1 MGNVSDLAGNGAK
14 LSVAIHQPN
23 FLPWVGY
30 FDKVAR
36 VDTFVLF
43 DDVQLPQGK
52 SFCSR
57 VKIKGSNGPQWLTV
71 PVSKKSNAQINQ
83 VAIVQNGWV
92 RKHVRTIEQVYG
104 KAPYFEEFWPA
115 IRATISEGWVL
126 LADMN
131 CALIETISKL
141 GGIET
146 NFVRS
151 SSFDSRP
158 VSADERILSIL
169 KSTNAAV
176 YVSGEGAGSR
186 RYVQSEEMAAEG
198 IRLVWQEFQHP
209 VYPQLAEP
217 FDSHMSVLD
226 MIFMTGN
233 VVSKLDSVERSL
245 LDEAA

>member
-1 MGNVSDLAGNGAK
+1 MGNVSEMAGNVAE

-30 FDKVAR
+30 FDKIAR

-71 PVSKKSNAQINQ
+71 PVSKKSKALINQ
-83 VAIVQNGWV
+83 VEIVQNGWA
-92 RKHVRTIEQVYG
+92 RKHTRTIESLYG
-104 KAPYFEEFWPA
+104 KAPYFAKFWPA
-115 IRATISEGWVL
+115 IRATISEDWVL

-131 CALIETISKL
+131 CALIETISRL
-141 GGIET
+141 VGIET

-151 SSFDSRP
+151 STFDSDP

-186 RYVQSEEMAAEG
+186 RYVQCEEMAAEG
-198 IRLVWQEFQHP
+198 VRLAWQDFQHP
-209 VYPQLAEP
+209 VYSQLAEP

-226 MIFMTGN
+226 MMFMAG
-233 VVSKLDSVERSL
+233 SVLSESEKRERAL
-245 LDEAA
+245 LNEAA

>member
-1 MGNVSDLAGNGAK
+1 MGDVIKPISNPTS

-23 FLPWVGY
+23 FLPWLGY

-71 PVSKKSNAQINQ
+71 PVKKHSGALIRD
-83 VAIVQNGWV
+83 VEVVQNGWP

-104 KAPYFEEFWPA
+104 KAPHFEEFWPR
-115 IRATISEGWVL
+115 IREVIIQDWTL

-131 CALIETISKL
+131 CALIETISRL
-141 GGIET
+141 GGVET
-146 NFVRS
+146 TFVRS
-151 SSFDSRP
+151 SSFDLGS
-158 VSADERILSIL
+158 VGADERILAVL
-169 KSTNAAV
+169 RSTNATL

-186 RYVQSEEMAAEG
+186 RYVQSEELKAEG
-198 IRLVWQEFQHP
+198 IQLQWQDFQHP
-209 VYPQLAEP
+209 VYSQLVGP

-226 MIFMTGN
+226 MLFMTGE
-233 VVSKLDSVERSL
+233 VVS
-245 LDEAA
+245 EAATVVTSPLSGAA

>member
-1 MGNVSDLAGNGAK
+1 MGDVIEPASNATG

-57 VKIKGSNGPQWLTV
+57 VKIKGCNGPQWLTV
-71 PVSKKSNAQINQ
+71 PIKKASGALIRD
-83 VAIVQNGWV
+83 VEVVQNGWP

-104 KAPYFEEFWPA
+104 KAPHFEEFWPQ
-115 IRATISEGWVL
+115 IREAISEDWAL

-131 CALIETISKL
+131 CAIIETISRL

-146 NFVRS
+146 TFVRS
-151 SSFDSRP
+151 SSFGLGS
-158 VSADERILSIL
+158 VSADERILAIL
-169 KSTNAAV
+169 KWTNAAV
-176 YVSGEGAGSR
+176 YVSGEGAGSK
-186 RYVQSEEMAAEG
+186 RYVQSEEMESEG
-198 IRLVWQEFQHP
+198 IRLVWQDFQHP
-209 VYPQLAEP
+209 VYLQLADP

-226 MIFMTGN
+226 ALFMTGK
-233 VVSKLDSVERSL
+233 VVP
-245 LDEAA
+245 EAATVASSSLSGAA